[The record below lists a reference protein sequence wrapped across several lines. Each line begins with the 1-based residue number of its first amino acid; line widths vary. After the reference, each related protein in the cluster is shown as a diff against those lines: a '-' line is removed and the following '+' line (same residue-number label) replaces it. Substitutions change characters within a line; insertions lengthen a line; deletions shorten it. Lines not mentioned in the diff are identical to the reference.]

1 MSIMIPP
8 NVRYMI
14 LCHEALAE
22 PESPGRLR
30 VNGLIP
36 ELRWP
41 QGSTTPFHLGQ
52 LAVLLV
58 LAGGRGS
65 GQGWV
70 DCIDDETGTP
80 ISRSGK
86 RNVEFKD
93 KDPLVPFCGR
103 IALRDC
109 YFPRPGWY
117 RVRFLL
123 DDQLISQQMLIVR

>member
-1 MSIMIPP
+1 MSIVIPP

-14 LCHEALAE
+14 LCDEALAD
-22 PESPGRLR
+22 PEWRGRLR

-41 QGSTTPFHLGQ
+41 PGSTAPFHLER
-52 LAVLLV
+52 LTVVLV

-80 ISRSGK
+80 ISGSGK
-86 RNVEFKD
+86 KPIEFTD
-93 KDPLVPFCGR
+93 KDPMDPFCGR

-123 DDQLISQQMLIVR
+123 DDQIISQQMLIVR